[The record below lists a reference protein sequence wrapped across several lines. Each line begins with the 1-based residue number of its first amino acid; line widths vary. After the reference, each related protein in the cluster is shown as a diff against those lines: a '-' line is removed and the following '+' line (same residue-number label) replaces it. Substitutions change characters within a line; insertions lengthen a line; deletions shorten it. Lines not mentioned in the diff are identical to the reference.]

1 MRRYSCLF
9 IALFIALSLEARP
22 LVFAPLPF
30 FNTNKVLEDFFPMVN
45 YLEEA
50 MNENISF
57 HYEKRYDDLI
67 AAFKANKVDIAYFG
81 PLPFLTLQKSFPYA
95 LPIITFHESDG
106 ERGYRCALVK
116 FAGDTLADTQ
126 KKELK
131 VALTQPLSTCGYTK
145 TKVLINTYL
154 HANLDTMLYRYVGT
168 HDEVAL
174 SIVRG
179 DFHIGGMKES
189 IAKEY
194 ASLGLE
200 ITQTTPLLPGFSLVV
215 NTQTL
220 SFEQIEKIK
229 SILLSTPKEVY
240 QTWGKDIRYGMS
252 ATDMEMFQHLRS
264 DIGSFDVPQSGSF

>member
-1 MRRYSCLF
+1 MWRCTCLF
-9 IALFIALSLEARP
+9 IALFISFSLHACP

-30 FNTNKVLEDFFPMVN
+30 FNSNQILEDFFPMVN

-50 MNENISF
+50 LDENIAF
-57 HYEKRYDDLI
+57 HYEKKYDDII
-67 AAFKANKVDIAYFG
+67 AAFKANKIDIAYFG

-116 FAGDTLADTQ
+116 FAGDTLSPKAT
-126 KKELK
+126 LK

-145 TKVLINTYL
+145 TKVLVNDYL
-154 HANLDTMLYRYVGT
+154 HTNLDTMPYRYVGT

-179 DFHIGGMKES
+179 DFQMGGMKES

-200 ITQTTPLLPGFSLVV
+200 VIQTTSLIPGFSLVV

-220 SFEQIEKIK
+220 SLEQIEKIK
-229 SILLSTPKEVY
+229 SILLAAPKEVY

-252 ATDMEMFQHLRS
+252 ETDMEMFRHLKS
-264 DIGSFDVPQSGSF
+264 EIETFNIPQSGSF

>member
-1 MRRYSCLF
+1 MRRCTCLF
-9 IALFIALSLEARP
+9 IALFISFSLHARP

-30 FNTNKVLEDFFPMVN
+30 FNSNQILEDFFPMVN

-50 MNENISF
+50 LDENIAF
-57 HYEKRYDDLI
+57 HYEKKYDDII
-67 AAFKANKVDIAYFG
+67 AAFKANKIDIAYFG

-116 FAGDTLADTQ
+116 FAGDTLSPKAT
-126 KKELK
+126 LK

-145 TKVLINTYL
+145 TKVLVNDYL
-154 HANLDTMLYRYVGT
+154 HTNLDTMLYRYVGT

-174 SIVRG
+174 SIIRG
-179 DFHIGGMKES
+179 DFQMGGMKES

-200 ITQTTPLLPGFSLVV
+200 VIQTTSLIPGFSLVV

-220 SFEQIEKIK
+220 SLEQIEKIK
-229 SILLSTPKEVY
+229 SILLAAPKEVY

-252 ATDMEMFQHLRS
+252 ETDMEMFKHLKS
-264 DIGSFDVPQSGSF
+264 EIETFNVPQSGSF